1 MTSAISDSTFAH
13 RDPSTAARLSLVPG
27 LGQLY
32 NGETRKGLLFLAVAT
47 INLVAFTCM
56 IFANQIVSAMKA
68 FGESFHMTPNGL
80 FAATLRQGHFGS
92 IVSFIFLGF
101 FLTFVVFCIRDAY
114 DHAALRRRK
123 IYPDFVLQLPEA
135 TSGSYIVHFSIMAAL
150 GLLTFFFILPP
161 PPHKQFTVIEFMPM
175 QDPSMIRP
183 ETLRVAPT
191 NATRQ
196 GRHNPRRPVQVTTHA
211 PAAQQQHQQQQ
222 HAQTHPQPQQHSQA
236 QQQQQPQSH
245 SVPVPKPNAIPMPNL
260 TNMFAPAPRV
270 TAATTPAAV
279 APAPNLTV
287 ARTPATPNVVP
298 MPNAGAPRLAAG
310 LPSLAPTAIQRG
322 AGGGPAPVP
331 AGRPGQG
338 VQGLPTIAPGPVG
351 IGSSSGPSAPGV
363 PSARIGTPGGGPFAG
378 GPPAPVSGGPTIGH
392 GPSSGPTTGGGPVP
406 SAGGKRGTTNNNNS
420 SNGPGAPGPVAAR
433 GKFGPYSRGM
443 DVTPAVGNPAADGPV
458 GPPKVE
464 TRTGDPDMTGYM
476 DELQRRIKRAWF
488 PPKDGETKKV
498 IVVFKIH
505 SGGQLSHLTIS
516 RSSGMASADQAALK
530 AVENAAPFRALPDG
544 CPENVDVQFTF
555 DYNVYSGGGR
565 GTFRHF

>member
-47 INLVAFTCM
+47 INLVAFMCM

-161 PPHKQFTVIEFMPM
+161 PPHRQLTEIEFMPM
-175 QDPSMIRP
+175 QDPSMIRT

-196 GRHNPRRPVQVTTHA
+196 GRHNPRRPVQVATHA

-222 HAQTHPQPQQHSQA
+222 HAQTQQQPQQHA
-236 QQQQQPQSH
+236 QQQSH
-245 SVPVPKPNAIPMPNL
+245 TVPVPKPNAIPMPNL
-260 TNMFAPAPRV
+260 TSLMAPAPRV

-279 APAPNLTV
+279 APAPNLTA

-298 MPNAGAPRLAAG
+298 MPNAGAPRIAAG

-331 AGRPGQG
+331 AGRPAQG

-351 IGSSSGPSAPGV
+351 IGSSGGPSAPGV
-363 PSARIGTPGGGPFAG
+363 PSARIGTPGGGLFSG

-392 GPSSGPTTGGGPVP
+392 GPSSGPATGGGPVP
-406 SAGGKRGTTNNNNS
+406 SAPGNRSNSAYSSAREPGGFPGPTRAGQL
-420 SNGPGAPGPVAAR
+420 GPGSKGIA
-433 GKFGPYSRGM
+433 
-443 DVTPAVGNPAADGPV
+443 VTPVGNPDQDGPK
-458 GPPKVE
+458 GLE
-464 TRTGDPDMTGYM
+464 TVPTVKDPDMGPYL

-488 PPKDGETKKV
+488 PPKEGETKKV

-505 SGGQLSHLTIS
+505 TGGQLSHLTIS
-516 RSSGMASADQAALK
+516 RSSGMAAADQAALK
-530 AVENAAPFRALPDG
+530 AVENAAPFRTLPDG

-555 DYNVYSGGGR
+555 DYNVYSGGGH